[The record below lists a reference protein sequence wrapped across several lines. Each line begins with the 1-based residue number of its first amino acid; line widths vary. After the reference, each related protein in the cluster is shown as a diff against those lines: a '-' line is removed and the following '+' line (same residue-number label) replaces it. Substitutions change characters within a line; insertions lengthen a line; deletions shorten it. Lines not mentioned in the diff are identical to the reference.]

1 MKRVVVV
8 GLGNFGYTLA
18 VRLYELGH
26 EVLAIDINAERVD
39 SVGPQISHAVVGDA
53 TLRTVLEDAGVR
65 GADVAVVSTGDN
77 LAASVLSLLA
87 LRDEGIKTIYVKVR
101 SEEHRRIADALGAVD
116 SIFPERESALDL
128 ASRVASARLL
138 HYVELGPKLSVQE
151 MAVPDSWL
159 GKSLRELQLPLQY
172 QVQVVAVHDLGTDEM
187 MPSPDPD
194 RRLGPNDTVL
204 VGGDPRALELL
215 ARLK

>member
-1 MKRVVVV
+1 MKRVVVI

-26 EVLAIDINAERVD
+26 EVLAIDANADLVD
-39 SVGPQISHAVVGDA
+39 AVGPQISRAVVGDA
-53 TLRTVLEDAGVR
+53 TLRPVLEEAGVR

-87 LRDEGIKTIYVKVR
+87 LRDEGIETIYVKVR

-128 ASRVASARLL
+128 ASRVASTSLRQ
-138 HYVELGPKLSVQE
+138 YVELGQNLSLQE
-151 MAVPDSWL
+151 MAVPKEWL
-159 GKSLRELQLPLQY
+159 GKNLRDLQLPQRY
-172 QVQVVAVHDLGTDEM
+172 RVQVVAVHDLEIDEM
-187 MPSPDPD
+187 LPVPEPD
-194 RRLGPNDTVL
+194 RNLGPNDTLL
-204 VGGDPRALELL
+204 VAGHPRALEVL